1 MSFRRSHRRRRNDI
15 CRRVRRAVRG
25 CVAAELRGNGRTVGA
40 PRFNGRLFSQSFW
53 SHPALVA
60 ARKAVGRALA
70 ALILFGVYTDPAWAQ
85 VDPLA
90 ASTFVHSYATRESVW
105 LTTGRTD
112 LFGARLHAQ
121 LGVGRLGVA
130 VRAAAS
136 GLPGTFDGKDT
147 RTYHSVEGYVAA
159 HFNVASAGTALVAAA
174 VLAGRSLS
182 FDTTAT
188 VTKPG
193 SLTIAGGMA
202 ISAPKTYAVLAVGA
216 HQNLRGLAVLGT
228 VQLPLAGNVGLICD
242 FAAASRGQA
251 FLRAGFAV
259 TLE

>member
-1 MSFRRSHRRRRNDI
+1 MSFRRSHRHRRNDLY
-15 CRRVRRAVRG
+15 RKVRAALSWPLRKARWRDPRAMSVD
-25 CVAAELRGNGRTVGA
+25 
-40 PRFNGRLFSQSFW
+40 FW
-53 SHPALVA
+53 SDQGVID
-60 ARKAVGRALA
+60 ARRAVGRAFA
-70 ALILFGVYTDPAWAQ
+70 ALILFGVYIDPVWAQ

-90 ASTFVHSYATRESVW
+90 ASTFVHSYGTRESVW
-105 LTTGRTD
+105 ITSPAGRTD

-130 VRAAAS
+130 LRGAAS

-147 RTYHSVEGYVAA
+147 RTYHSIEGYAA
-159 HFNVASAGTALVAAA
+159 VHYNFVASGPALVSAA
-174 VLAGRSLS
+174 VIVGRSMA
-182 FDTTAT
+182 FDTPST

-193 SLTIAGGMA
+193 SLTVAGGLG
-202 ISAPKTYAVLAVGA
+202 ISAPRAYAMLGVGS
-216 HQNLRGLAVLGT
+216 HQNLRGLAVIGT
-228 VQLPLAGNVGLICD
+228 VQLPLAGNVALIGD